1 MGYAPQNM
9 YPVLRYKD
17 AHAAIDFLCEAFG
30 FERHAVYESD
40 DGAVDHAQLANG
52 SGMVMLS
59 TERDDD
65 DRGYGKHAGQG
76 WIYVVVDDPD
86 AHFARAK
93 AAGATIIREL
103 EDQDYGSRDYSAK
116 DPEGNIWSF
125 GTYDPATAPVES
137 AGEGASA
144 GS

>member
-1 MGYAPQNM
+1 MSQTPKNI
-9 YPVLRYKD
+9 YPVLRYRD
-17 AHAAIDFLCEAFG
+17 AHTAIDFLCEAFG

-40 DGAVDHAQLANG
+40 DGAVEHAQLGHGA
-52 SGMVMLS
+52 GMVMVS
-59 TERDDD
+59 TEREDD

-76 WIYVVVDDPD
+76 WVYIVVDDPD
-86 AHFARAK
+86 AHHDRAK

-125 GTYDPATAPVES
+125 GTYDPVTAPAEEASSSS
-137 AGEGASA
+137 AQ
-144 GS
+144 